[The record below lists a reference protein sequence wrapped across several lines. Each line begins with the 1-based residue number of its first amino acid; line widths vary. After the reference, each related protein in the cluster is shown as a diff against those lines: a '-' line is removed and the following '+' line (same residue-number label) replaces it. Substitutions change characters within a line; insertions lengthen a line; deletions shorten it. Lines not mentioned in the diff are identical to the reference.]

1 MNKKMKIYKK
11 PILKT
16 YGNLKNITKG
26 TGTDYDD
33 SGQPGS
39 NVVS

>member
-26 TGTDYDD
+26 AGSTYDD
-33 SGQPGS
+33 ADQHGG